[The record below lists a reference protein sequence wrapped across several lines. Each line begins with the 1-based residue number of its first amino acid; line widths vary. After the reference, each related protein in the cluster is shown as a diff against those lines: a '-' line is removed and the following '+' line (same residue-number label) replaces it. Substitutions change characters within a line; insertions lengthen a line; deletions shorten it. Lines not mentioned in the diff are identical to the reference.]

1 LEFVIWWAAVLVTVF
16 SSIENGIYTSIIASI
31 ALLVLRIMV
40 PRGQFLGKV
49 ALKEDQDNKSRVI
62 RQVFLPL
69 DSQTDDRSQIK
80 VTAPAPGVIIYRHED
95 GLLYPNSS
103 EFNIILVDYVKQHTR
118 RGKDMALVPLSERP
132 WNDPGPK
139 RGAVVD
145 ESSQNLDKPI
155 IRAIVL
161 DFSTV

>member
-1 LEFVIWWAAVLVTVF
+1 LVTVF
-16 SSIENGIYTSIIASI
+16 SSIENGIYTSIVASL

-49 ALKEDQDNKSRVI
+49 ILKGDQGNKSRVI

-69 DSQTDDRSQIK
+69 DSQTDDKSHIK
-80 VTAPAPGVIIYRHED
+80 VTAPAPGVVIYRHED

-103 EFNIILVDYVKQHTR
+103 AFNVHLVDYVKKHTR
-118 RGKDMALVPLSERP
+118 RGKDLSLVPLRDRP
-132 WNDPGPK
+132 WNEPGPK
-139 RGAVVD
+139 RGAKID
-145 ESSQNLDKPI
+145 EANQDRKKPL

-161 DFSTV
+161 DFSSV